1 MAKKILVI
9 DDSALMRRVISDI
22 IKSGNEYE
30 VAAIAKDGLEGY
42 EYIRQNP
49 TLYSAVILDINMPKM
64 NGLQLLQK
72 LQREHIEQTV
82 MLSVRWRKRA
92 HGKQF
97 RHWNTGHSISLQNR
111 KIIWKRKAKAL
122 ENVFMRC
129 LMLRPALKR
138 HLKESVLL
146 PYPEPYR
153 QEAAGLH
160 REKRRMKLQENSA
173 AWRAQKL

>member
-1 MAKKILVI
+1 MSKKILII

-82 MLSVRWRKRA
+82 IVVSTVAKEGARETIQ
-92 HGKQF
+92 HD
-97 RHWNTGHSISLQNR
+97 TGHSISLQNR

-160 REKRRMKLQENSA
+160 RGKRRMKLQENSA

>member
-1 MAKKILVI
+1 MSTRL
-9 DDSALMRRVISDI
+9 
-22 IKSGNEYE
+22 
-30 VAAIAKDGLEGY
+30 
-42 EYIRQNP
+42 RQ
-49 TLYSAVILDINMPKM
+49 
-64 NGLQLLQK
+64 LQK
-72 LQREHIEQTV
+72 TAWRDTNISARIRHFTVQLFLILICQRWMDYNSCRSFSVSILSRPLL
-82 MLSVRWRKRA
+82 LSVRWRKRA

>member
-1 MAKKILVI
+1 MSKKILII

-82 MLSVRWRKRA
+82 IVVSTVAKEA